1 MFAAGKSA
9 SAGKLITQTFTSDT
23 TWVAPVVTNNLIT
36 LVGQGGDGVA
46 GYWQTLNSVGGFVSA
61 TNNCDPS
68 LSVYGPTLDYSVP
81 YGEAQALQSYASGWT
96 TSSAGQYE
104 SFTRLKVYY
113 WCSTSSQWIYSPINY
128 IGTVRRVGTVG
139 ISGNMPTSGTVPAPL
154 GFPSQ
159 EAFLT
164 NIEFYNNPTTGSPT
178 TAFGYTFP
186 GGTGGAATPVTYN
199 NVAVT
204 PGASYSI
211 VVPAG
216 GSVSI
221 TYIG

>member
-1 MFAAGKSA
+1 MFAASKSA
-9 SAGKLITQTFTSDT
+9 GGGTLKTTVFTSST
-23 TWVAPVVTNNLIT
+23 TWVAPAVTNNLIT

-46 GYWQTLNSVGGFVSA
+46 GYWSTLNNVGAIVQAITDCSF
-61 TNNCDPS
+61 
-68 LSVYGPTLDYSVP
+68 SVYGASLDYSVP
-81 YGEAQALQSYASGWT
+81 YGQAQSIQTTASGWT
-96 TSSAGQYE
+96 TSPSGQSV
-104 SFTRLKVYY
+104 SFTRAYVYY
-113 WCSTSSQWIYSPINY
+113 WCPGTSNWRVSALSFS
-128 IGTVRRVGTVG
+128 GTVRRIGTVG
-139 ISGNMPTSGTVPAPL
+139 LSGSMPSSGTAPTPPATQQNAL
-154 GFPSQ
+154 C
-159 EAFLT
+159 T
-164 NIEFYNNPTTGSPT
+164 NIERYNDPTTGSST

-186 GGTGGAATPVTYN
+186 GGTGGAASPVTYN